1 VSRARGE
8 LVLTVDGGGSSVKA
22 AVYSVEERAP
32 VAVAAREV
40 VADYPGDGLAEFDT
54 DVWWGRVVAAISG
67 AVEAADRPPSAY
79 LAITCTGMR
88 IPFVLLDAAGDV
100 LAPCV
105 LNVDRRG
112 KEYLGLVRD
121 ALGPEELYRL
131 TGHWPNAK
139 LGLPKLLWFVHE
151 RPELWRRVRRV
162 LQFHDWLVYRL
173 SGAVAS
179 EPSSAAMSQL
189 LDVERRAWAPELLAA
204 VGLDP
209 GLLPELRDGGTEVG
223 GLLAEVARE
232 TGLAAGTPVHV
243 GAGDTHVAALAA
255 GGAAPGT
262 VTIVGG
268 STTPVMYAS
277 GSPRAFAHV
286 GGPLVSPHALPGLW
300 AFETNAGA
308 TGALYTWLRDLAG
321 DDLGAD
327 GYAALDDLA
336 DAAPVGAR
344 GLLVAGANPFWGE
357 DAWERVP
364 PTTLL
369 GIEPSHRLGDLA
381 RAVLE
386 SIAQAVRSNLE
397 ALESALGER
406 ASSIVLTGGASRSA
420 LGRRLLADVLG
431 RTVAVPD
438 VQEPA
443 AVGGAVLVA
452 GESAR
457 GEPPVEIVDPDPGR
471 VRAYDEHAVR
481 YREAYARL
489 RDGFES

>member
-1 VSRARGE
+1 VSRAAGE

-22 AVYSVEERAP
+22 SVYSVEAREP
-32 VAVAAREV
+32 LAVAAREV
-40 VADYPGDGLAEFDT
+40 AAEYSGEGLAEFDT
-54 DVWWGRVVAAISG
+54 EVWWGQIVAAIRG
-67 AVEAADRPPSAY
+67 AVDAAGRPSSAY
-79 LAITCTGMR
+79 LGVTCTGMR
-88 IPFVLLDAAGDV
+88 IPFVLLGDRGEA

-105 LNVDRRG
+105 LNLDRRG
-112 KEYLGLVRD
+112 KAHLGQVRD
-121 ALGPEELYRL
+121 ALGPDELYRL

-139 LGLPKLLWFVHE
+139 LGLPKLLWYVHE
-151 RPELWRRVRRV
+151 RPELWRCVRRV

-173 SGAVAS
+173 SGALAS

-189 LDVERRAWAPELLAA
+189 LDVERRAWALDLLEA

-209 GLLPELRDGGTEVG
+209 GLFPELRDAGTEVG
-223 GLLAEVARE
+223 ALLPEVARE

-255 GGAAPGT
+255 GGTAPGT
-262 VTIVGG
+262 VAVVGG

-277 GSPRAFAHV
+277 AAPRAFEHV

-308 TGALYTWLRDLAG
+308 TGVLYTWLRDLVG
-321 DDLGAD
+321 GPDAD
-327 GYAALDDLA
+327 GYAALDELA
-336 DAAPVGAR
+336 AAAPIGAH

-369 GIEPSHRLGDLA
+369 GIAPSHRLGDLA

-397 ALESALGER
+397 ALEWALGAP
-406 ASSIVLTGGASRSA
+406 ASSIVFAGGASRSMLA
-420 LGRRLLADVLG
+420 CGLLADVLG
-431 RTVAVPD
+431 RSIAVPA

-443 AVGGAVLVA
+443 AVGGAILVA
-452 GESAR
+452 GEAAR
-457 GEPPVEIVDPDPGR
+457 GDPAVVTYEPDLER
-471 VRAYDEHAVR
+471 TRAYAEHAVR

-489 RDGFES
+489 QESFGS